1 MKPEKIIVNKIIKL
15 IKQRGGKVLKT
26 TPPGVEDGT
35 GDLLGAYSGRSLHF
49 EVKKGPKETATKI
62 QQHRC
67 KEWKNAGAVSG
78 VVDSPDQVEVIL
90 DALDL
95 DPAWRFSNEE
105 DWRFTSL
112 QQLPLQRS
120 SEHPSQAGSRPH
132 LFSQRS
138 DGT

>member
-1 MKPEKIIVNKIIKL
+1 VKPEKIVVNKIIKL

-35 GDLLGAYSGRSLHF
+35 GDLLGAYRGRSLHF
-49 EVKKGPKETATKI
+49 EVKKGPKEKATKI

-67 KEWKNAGAVSG
+67 KEWKKAGAVSG
-78 VVDSPDQVEVIL
+78 VVDSPDQIEVIL

-95 DPAWRFSNEE
+95 DPAWKFHNEE

-112 QQLPLQRS
+112 AKLPLQLS
-120 SEHPSQAGSRPH
+120 SSRPSQAPGCQP
-132 LFSQRS
+132 LF
-138 DGT
+138 